1 METKASL
8 ALHLSNQGYLWC
20 YDPQKIKYLSD
31 EIIIEHT
38 LKYADI
44 PELKA
49 LFTIF
54 DYHKIEQTWINTLIP
69 DPNLKKL
76 NHYLSTFFF
85 TKTNL
90 TAINHESRL
99 VKLQSLIAK
108 DV

>member
-1 METKASL
+1 MKTKASL
-8 ALHLSNQGYLWC
+8 ALHLSNQGYLWS
-20 YDPQKIKYLSD
+20 YDPRKIKHLSD

-69 DPNLKKL
+69 DSNLKKL

-85 TKTNL
+85 TQTNL
-90 TAINHESRL
+90 RAINHESRL
-99 VKLQSLIAK
+99 VKLQSLVAK